1 MSRDVIA
8 VARFHGG
15 PGRER
20 DAAEAW
26 AFELKYYFRR
36 RVGEQPQVA
45 YKDGVYTVTG
55 LMTTSHP
62 YDTDP
67 TYFDADAEPWDLD
80 FGGAQRRKDLMDM
93 YDGPRWG

>member
-1 MSRDVIA
+1 VSRDVIA
-8 VARFHGG
+8 VARFSGG

-20 DAAEAW
+20 EAAESW
-26 AFELKYYFRR
+26 AFELKYYFMR

-45 YKDGVYTVTG
+45 YEDGIYTVTG

-62 YDTDP
+62 
-67 TYFDADAEPWDLD
+67 FDKDVTEFSPVFDLGN
-80 FGGAQRRKDLMDM
+80 GGPERRKALIAM

>member
-8 VARFHGG
+8 VARFRGG

-20 DAAEAW
+20 DAAEEW
-26 AFELKYYFRR
+26 AFELKYYFMR
-36 RVGEQPQVA
+36 RVGEQPQVV
-45 YKDGVYTVTG
+45 YEDGIYTVTG

-62 YDTDP
+62 CDTAITEFTP
-67 TYFDADAEPWDLD
+67 VFELG
-80 FGGAQRRKDLMDM
+80 FGGPERRKALMDM